1 MNKKSKFK
9 KGDLVEIEAG
19 FYGVKTA
26 TIGIVIGYDPNPNR
40 DREVYYEVYLFRMN
54 ESLLFVPDEFR
65 KLSK

>member
-1 MNKKSKFK
+1 MNNDSKFK

-26 TIGIVIGYDPNPNR
+26 TIGIVIGYDPNR
-40 DREVYYEVYLFRMN
+40 DRKLGPWIVYNPVISETVLYT
-54 ESLLFVPDEFR
+54 SDEFR